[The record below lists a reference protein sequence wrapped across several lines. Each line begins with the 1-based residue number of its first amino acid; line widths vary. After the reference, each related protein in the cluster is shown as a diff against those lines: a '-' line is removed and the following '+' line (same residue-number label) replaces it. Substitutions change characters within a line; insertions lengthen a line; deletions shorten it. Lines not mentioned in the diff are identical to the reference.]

1 MKIIGGLLCKN
12 EEHRWLIQYLQQ
24 METLCDDLVV
34 LDDGSTDR
42 TQDMCCLYGAEIH
55 TSHEPMFDKD
65 ESELRKRLWNLCAKK
80 AKEDDWIIIL
90 DADELINSP
99 QNLRVALKSLGFA
112 HINLLGVTLKS
123 LGFAH
128 INLLGFKLFDMWSD
142 THYRSDSLWN
152 AHKRAWVMCVRYK
165 FDKYTFNES
174 KLHCG
179 RWPNEIVKQSMEEM
193 HIINDIYIKH
203 MGWSTPEDR
212 QKKYDR
218 YMKLDGEGKFGS
230 LEQYQSI
237 LDPNP
242 NLIKL

>member
-42 TQDMCCLYGAEIH
+42 TQDMYCLYGAEIH
-55 TSHEPMFDKD
+55 TSHEPLFDKD

-99 QNLRVALKSLGFA
+99 QNLRVALKSLE
-112 HINLLGVTLKS
+112 
-123 LGFAH
+123 FAH

-142 THYRSDSLWN
+142 THYRSDNLWN
-152 AHKRAWVMCVRYK
+152 AHERAWVMCVR
-165 FDKYTFNES
+165 FNPDIYTFNES
-174 KLHCG
+174 ALHCG
-179 RWPNEIVKQSMEEM
+179 RWPNEINKKCMEEY
-193 HIINDIYIKH
+193 HIMYDIYIKH
-203 MGWSTPEDR
+203 MGWSTLEDR
-212 QKKYDR
+212 RKKYER
-218 YMKLDGEGKFGS
+218 YMRLDGEGKFGS